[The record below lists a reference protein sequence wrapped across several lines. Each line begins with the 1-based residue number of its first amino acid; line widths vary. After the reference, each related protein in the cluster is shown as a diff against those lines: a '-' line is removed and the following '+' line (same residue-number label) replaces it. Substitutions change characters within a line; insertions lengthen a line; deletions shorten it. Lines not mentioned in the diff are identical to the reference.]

1 MTTSRLTPA
10 KICFRNEAKQKPN
23 WVSFKF
29 TLTDCV
35 VNESGLLY
43 ITGMA
48 LGMLQWSEYK
58 QCFSQSCQ
66 LIIFNGGISVSKW
79 LLEYSGKTLKRFLW
93 AWECMSSDYNQ
104 WFLCS
109 YQLSNTL
116 NWDFRRVNGAS
127 QNLLRIN
134 LASYW
139 CSFDSI
145 SDHAMENPIWIAA
158 VHTVEDVT

>member
-1 MTTSRLTPA
+1 MNLAFSTSLEWHWGCY
-10 KICFRNEAKQKPN
+10 K
-23 WVSFKF
+23 
-29 TLTDCV
+29 
-35 VNESGLLY
+35 
-43 ITGMA
+43 
-48 LGMLQWSEYK
+48 WSEYK

-79 LLEYSGKTLKRFLW
+79 LLEYSGKTLKQFLW

-104 WFLCS
+104 CFLCS
-109 YQLSNTL
+109 CQLSNTL

-145 SDHAMENPIWIAA
+145 SPRHGKSHLDSSGAHCRRCDSEENVLQNNWVDSISYYEFKMQTTCIANCP
-158 VHTVEDVT
+158 